1 MGSAFC
7 AFPSSV
13 FLDGESCI
21 LFMGPAST
29 FFNKIFIKIE
39 SHGTIHTFKNYFI
52 IVFSVFS
59 NKWYSNTTI
68 LNRKD
73 LVKITGSIIK
83 NVGKINIAK

>member
-29 FFNKIFIKIE
+29 FFNKIFIKIG
-39 SHGTIHTFKNYFI
+39 SHGTIHTFKSYFI

>member
-13 FLDGESCI
+13 FLDGEFCV

-29 FFNKIFIKIE
+29 FFNKIFIKIG
-39 SHGTIHTFKNYFI
+39 SHDTIHTFKNYFV
-52 IVFSVFS
+52 IVFSVFN
-59 NKWYSNTTI
+59 NKRYSNTTI
-68 LNRKD
+68 LNRED
-73 LVKITGSIIK
+73 LVKITGNIIK